1 MLVDLKDIFPLTG
14 DFNEKVLTKLLE
26 AIKANASQEMDYLKF
41 KKSFLSLCAMGI
53 DEATAAKSALV
64 TAQTMGMN
72 TEKLMESVR
81 FYQNIL
87 KREKEA
93 FALAL
98 KNQIANNVDA
108 KKMEVEKLQARK
120 VEILTKIE
128 KLKEELVTIDD
139 KITGVQQQVNE
150 SGDKIESTRQ
160 QFVKTISLLEAEIEG
175 DLEIFQ
181 RFAL

>member
-1 MLVDLKDIFPLTG
+1 MVVDLKDIFPLSG
-14 DFNEKVLTKLLE
+14 NFNEKVLSKLLE
-26 AIKANASQEMDYLKF
+26 AIKANASTEMDYLKF
-41 KKSFLSLCAMGI
+41 KKSFLSLCAMGM
-53 DEATAAKSALV
+53 DEATAARSALV

-72 TEKLMESVR
+72 TEKLMDSVK

-87 KREKEA
+87 KKEKEA

-108 KKMEVEKLQARK
+108 KKIEVEKLQARK
-120 VEILTKIE
+120 VEILTKME
-128 KLKEELVTIDD
+128 KLKEELATIDD
-139 KITGVQQQVNE
+139 RISGVQHQMNE

-160 QFVKTISLLEAEIEG
+160 QFVQTITLLEEEIEA